1 MAGSPR
7 SPKRNSYVQTKFN
20 TASPGQRVVLMYDGI
35 IKYLTLA
42 QQAFALEGPER
53 IEKIHDHLTRV
64 AQIISELRL
73 ALDHKADNELASTL
87 ENLYIFW
94 ERQLSDANTKKKPDN
109 IADVLN
115 MVTELRDTWN
125 NALQGEA
132 Q

>member
-1 MAGSPR
+1 M
-7 SPKRNSYVQTKFN
+7 
-20 TASPGQRVVLMYDGI
+20 
-35 IKYLTLA
+35 
-42 QQAFALEGPER
+42 
-53 IEKIHDHLTRV
+53 